1 LSVAFI
7 AGVSGQD
14 GAYLAKNLLGKG
26 YRVIGG
32 HRRSGS
38 TDFGGLNFL
47 GILEHPDLEIVEH
60 DVTDLPATI
69 RVMQKYR
76 PSEVYNLASQS
87 FIGSSFDQPNT
98 TATVTAIGPV
108 NLLEAI
114 RAVDSSIKFF
124 QAGSSEMFGEVRG
137 DKQSEE
143 TIFLPRSPYGV
154 SKVFAHWMTVNYRLT
169 SGIFGASGIL
179 FNHESPIRGTEF
191 VTRKITDG
199 VARISLGSKEVISL
213 GNLSAS
219 RDWGFAEEYVEGM
232 WRTLQSD
239 VPETFVFATGKTT
252 TVRDFVRMSFE
263 AVGIEIEF
271 EGTETKETAKI
282 SSTGIPVLRVEEKFY
297 RPNEEYLLCGDASKA
312 KKFLGW
318 EAKVSSAELAQL
330 MVESAINKNIN
341 G

>member
-7 AGVSGQD
+7 TGVNGQD
-14 GAYLAKNLLGKG
+14 GAYLARNLLGKG

-47 GILEHPDLEIVEH
+47 GILEHPNLEIVEH

-69 RVMQKYR
+69 RIIQKYR
-76 PSEVYNLASQS
+76 PTEVYNLASQS

-98 TATVTAIGPV
+98 TATVTALGPV

-114 RAVDSSIKFF
+114 RAVDSSIRFF
-124 QAGSSEMFGEVRG
+124 QAGSSEMFGEVRN
-137 DKQSEE
+137 DRQTEE
-143 TIFLPRSPYGV
+143 SVFLPRSPYGV

-169 SGIFGASGIL
+169 NGIFGASGIL
-179 FNHESPIRGTEF
+179 FNHESPLRGSEF

-199 VARISLGSKEVISL
+199 IARISLGSKEVIRL
-213 GNLSAS
+213 GNLGAS

-232 WRTLQSD
+232 WRTLQCGT
-239 VPETFVFATGKTT
+239 PETFIFSTGKTN
-252 TVRDFVRMSFE
+252 TVRDFVRMSFDSI
-263 AVGIEIEF
+263 GIKIDF
-271 EGTETKETAKI
+271 EGTETTERARNRANGNVVVEVD
-282 SSTGIPVLRVEEKFY
+282 SSFY
-297 RPNEEYLLCGDASKA
+297 RPNESNILCGDPSKA
-312 KKFLGW
+312 KAVLGW
-318 EAKVSSAELAQL
+318 ETKVTAANLAAL
-330 MVESAINKNIN
+330 MVEAALRRYKY